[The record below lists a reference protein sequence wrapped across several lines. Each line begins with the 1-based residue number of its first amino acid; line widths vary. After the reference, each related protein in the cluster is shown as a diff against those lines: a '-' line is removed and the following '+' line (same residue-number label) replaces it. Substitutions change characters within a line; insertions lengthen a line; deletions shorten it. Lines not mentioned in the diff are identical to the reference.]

1 MQQLQ
6 LTAEVRHETGKGA
19 SNRLRRS
26 GYIPAVVY
34 GAGKVNLNLKVE
46 ERLVSRLIRE
56 GGINRLLSLKVDG
69 EERTVLMH
77 EIQVHPIKGTL
88 QHIDFLEV
96 RLDEEV
102 EVTVPVQLVGD
113 SPGVR
118 EGGVLAQLLWELQ
131 ISCLPTRI
139 PEAIE
144 VDISGLEIGDTLLVK
159 DISAPEG
166 IEVLTDPET
175 TVAMIAAPETA
186 AEEAGEAAETD
197 GAGEDVDR
205 GAAAAHKE
213 PAE

>member
-96 RLDEEV
+96 
-102 EVTVPVQLVGD
+102 PFG
-113 SPGVR
+113 
-118 EGGVLAQLLWELQ
+118 
-131 ISCLPTRI
+131 
-139 PEAIE
+139 
-144 VDISGLEIGDTLLVK
+144 
-159 DISAPEG
+159 
-166 IEVLTDPET
+166 
-175 TVAMIAAPETA
+175 
-186 AEEAGEAAETD
+186 
-197 GAGEDVDR
+197 R
-205 GAAAAHKE
+205 GS
-213 PAE
+213 